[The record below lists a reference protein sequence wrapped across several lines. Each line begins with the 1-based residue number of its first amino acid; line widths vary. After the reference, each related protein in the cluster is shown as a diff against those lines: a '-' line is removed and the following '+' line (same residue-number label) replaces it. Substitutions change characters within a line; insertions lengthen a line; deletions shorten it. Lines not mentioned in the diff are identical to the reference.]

1 MFFYP
6 STRQREIKNTKPYSE
21 DSRKEAKEI
30 SKKAWK
36 RLREWV
42 AAATE
47 CEVDPFQLKIDCYK
61 KLAEISEG
69 GTKGLCILRML
80 SVSRVV
86 RNRRFSLIRLSDKF
100 V

>member
-69 GTKGLCILRML
+69 ILSSCLTLLASL
-80 SVSRVV
+80 S
-86 RNRRFSLIRLSDKF
+86 FSSKLRWN
-100 V
+100 